1 MTNMSDFILWL
12 NSEMGARG
20 KIQADIAK
28 TEIVTDAAVSNLFSG
43 ETKNLTY
50 EMGLVISKATGI
62 QLEDIYVKAGLL
74 PPKPDM
80 QDPFIKDMLSK
91 LSQLTDEEDR
101 ALLGEIIVTF
111 IRRTEGRKSKPR
123 GK

>member
-1 MTNMSDFILWL
+1 MSDFILWL